1 MVTEKEINEF
11 ITHHEKALEELRKHG
26 VPEGE
31 DIGSW
36 YCILLAA
43 DTMNNFWKEMR
54 GSASEKSGTEPRI
67 VTARRRRRK

>member
-1 MVTEKEINEF
+1 MVTENEINEF

-43 DTMNNFWKEMR
+43 DTMNNFWK
-54 GSASEKSGTEPRI
+54 
-67 VTARRRRRK
+67 